1 MTLLILGLVLFLGVH
16 SVRIVAD
23 GWRTQQIARLGDRRY
38 KGLYTLTSLL
48 GFGLLLWGFSLARA
62 QPLVLWSPPAW
73 THPLAAVLML
83 VAFVLLAAAYVPRN
97 VVKAKLGHPMLLS
110 VKVWGFA
117 HLIAN
122 GSLADVLLFGSFLVW
137 AVLCFRSS
145 RRRDRATGTVYPA
158 ATASGTA
165 LTVAIGAVAYAL
177 FAYWL
182 HGWLFGV
189 RPLP

>member
-16 SVRIVAD
+16 SLRIVAD
-23 GWRTQQIARLGDRRY
+23 GWRTQQVARLGERRY
-38 KGLYTLTSLL
+38 KGLYTLASLL

-62 QPLVLWSPPAW
+62 QAVPLWSPPAW
-73 THPLAAVLML
+73 TRPLAATLML
-83 VAFVLLAAAYVPRN
+83 LAFVLLAAAYVPRN
-97 VVKAKLGHPMLLS
+97 VFKARLGHPMLLS
-110 VKVWGFA
+110 VKVWALA

-122 GSLADVLLFGSFLVW
+122 GTLADVLLFGSFLAW

-145 RRRDRATGTVYPA
+145 RQRDRAAGTTYPA
-158 ATASGTA
+158 ANRSGTA

-189 RPLP
+189 RPLT